1 MNNIEAILTERIRRT
16 GTVESFRFTTGEPF
30 AFLPGQFL
38 KVNFAP
44 DRNDKELN
52 KFLSFSS
59 APGRSYL
66 EFTKRLSESVF
77 SRRLAALKPGDRVQI
92 QGPLGN
98 CVFQDDYREIT
109 FLIGGIGITPVISI
123 IEHVMEKRLDTRI
136 NLFYSNRTAEEIA
149 FKAELDAWAAA
160 NPNLR
165 IIYTITGEAAHDPRF
180 FSGYINQEL
189 VSGNLR
195 AIQDQVFFIYGPP
208 SMTWTMKQLCSEIGC
223 VPGRV
228 KTENFVGY

>member
-1 MNNIEAILTERIRRT
+1 MNNIEAVLIERIRRT
-16 GTVESFRFTTGEPF
+16 NTVESFRCKTGKPF

-44 DRNDKELN
+44 EQKNPELN

-59 APGRSYL
+59 APGRPYL
-66 EFTKRLSESVF
+66 EFTKRLSESAF
-77 SRRLAALKPGDRVQI
+77 SRRLAALKAGDPVQL

-149 FKAELDAWAAA
+149 FKAELDAWSAA

-165 IIYTITGEAAHDPRF
+165 IIYTITSEEARDPRF
-180 FSGYINQEL
+180 FTGYINQEL
-189 VSGNLR
+189 VKGNLK

-208 SMTWTMKQLCSEIGC
+208 AMTWTMKQLCSEIGC
-223 VPGRV
+223 NPGLV